1 MSQLPLAP
9 QQWRSPRGCRRNVNE
24 TTTPKLPPVKA
35 AVDEGSWRLAS
46 QVMAH
51 FDTLKES
58 IMGIENTWN
67 NCIHNYQILPKC
79 GEHGKIIYEWVDFPL
94 PCLLERKDNDY
105 QPSDPCFSFPST
117 WLAKATRC
125 NQDGHPN
132 IDSSCQ
138 IDPLKPHLVA
148 FQLSKNLP
156 PPRMAQKSSG
166 WCSFALAFT
175 NSPLANTNSTST
187 WGWEPES
194 PCGQI
199 CAPWVVRCRPTIV
212 GKHGKTMESLLSLKY
227 WLVVYLPL

>member
-1 MSQLPLAP
+1 VSQLPLAP

-35 AVDEGSWRLAS
+35 AVDEGSWRLAP

-138 IDPLKPHLVA
+138 IDPSSHTLWPSNCRKICLHHEWPRRVLGGARSHW
-148 FQLSKNLP
+148 LSPTRRWPTPIPLP
-156 PPRMAQKSSG
+156 PGDGNQNRHVVKSARHGS
-166 WCSFALAFT
+166 SD
-175 NSPLANTNSTST
+175 
-187 WGWEPES
+187 
-194 PCGQI
+194 
-199 CAPWVVRCRPTIV
+199 VVRPLLEN
-212 GKHGKTMESLLSLKY
+212 MEKRWNHFFL
-227 WLVVYLPL
+227 